1 MKSGF
6 IDKTYRFLFSMRMM
20 SAGLLV
26 FLIAI
31 GLATFIESNHGIQ
44 AAQIIVY
51 DAAWFEIL
59 LLFLSL
65 NLISNIFTYRMFRK
79 EKIAALAFHLSF
91 LIILLG
97 AAITRNFSLQGLIK
111 IEEGET
117 TSEFYSSD
125 PLLRFNVKNEKT
137 GTSDFLA
144 VRQYLSE
151 FTHGFLNLNHFEHS
165 LDFEEKEVSVEY
177 LGFKEKCEAQGYY
190 SDTFYFDKS
199 TNSVV
204 LEVVIEGMKSVY
216 LGQDETI
223 TLGDIPLSFNQRINA
238 QGVRTRNNKGKIEVS
253 SDFQLRS
260 LPMSEMRKQ
269 RESGLPPD
277 DSLYIYYPVNE
288 WSELKTTT
296 LYQAANSQF
305 VIKNIFTNAKKTFTK
320 LDEICT
326 DYLTVNVSDGK
337 SSQKVVLEE
346 CKMGISK
353 PPKIIHM
360 NGLEISLEYGSLP
373 SKFPIDIKCRDFQ
386 VEYYPGSEM
395 ASSYKSYLTFYDKNE
410 KKPLNKEIF
419 MNHVIDYNGYRFFQ
433 SQFLK
438 DTEGKAIGTIL
449 EFNQDWWG
457 TNITYLGYLLMTIG
471 MILSL
476 FNPNGRLSFLN
487 KSLKKIKKSKIHSVL
502 LIIGLLCFS
511 NSALGQEHADH
522 SHDSDLSQHKKS
534 NTHHII
540 TEAHSDELASLLVLS
555 FKGRIIP
562 LHTFCDEYLRKIHR
576 GNSFTLNGKKYN
588 AVQTIISMHLFNEF
602 WKSQRIMYV
611 STALRE
617 RLSLSKYES
626 YNNLTDKK
634 GSFKWSRQWEHS
646 TSKSPSTRNE
656 FDKKILKLN
665 ERLRVTSDVFSGI
678 PLQIIPLH
686 NHPSNKWI
694 SYVRQTLYSLRDNN
708 GKLVRGYADT
718 NDLKIM
724 FSDEKTLKMLANT
737 IHYFEAL
744 KTVGNSKDYK
754 ECDSL
759 LKTIKSYQREIAK
772 DIVPSKDMVE
782 LEILY
787 NKLEIFKWTYRCYGL
802 FGLCILILFFV
813 ELFVDTK
820 TKLIRS
826 FDLIRKVFFFLL
838 IGVFVFHASGLIIL
852 WLVADHVPWSN
863 GYEAVVFIGWI
874 CMLAGFIFSRKNA
887 VVVAGAAILASLM
900 VFVTELSLLDPEIT
914 PLQPV
919 LKSPWIK
926 IHVAI
931 ITGSYGFLGLVCVLG
946 LFNLMLYSLRNSRNH
961 EKVNT
966 NIIELTYISEM
977 TMTIGL
983 FLLTIGTFLGAIW
996 ANESWGRYWA
1006 WDPKETWA
1014 LVSVLVYSV
1023 ILHLRFIPGLNSKFV
1038 FNLVSFWGYSA
1049 ILFTFFGVNFV
1060 LVGLHSYASGDGIGE
1075 IPSWIPITALIF
1087 ALLSVFAFVK
1097 NRKHSSLKP

>member
-6 IDKTYRFLFSMRMM
+6 IEKAYRFLFSMRMM

-31 GLATFIESNHGIQ
+31 GLATFIESKHGIQ

-51 DAAWFEIL
+51 DALWFELL

-137 GTSDFLA
+137 GASDFLA

-151 FTHGFLNLNHFEHS
+151 FTHGFLNLNHFEHN
-165 LDFEEKEVSVEY
+165 LDFEGKEISVEY
-177 LGFKEKCEAQGYY
+177 VGFKEECEAQGFY

-199 TNSVV
+199 ANSVV
-204 LEVVIEGMKSVY
+204 LDVVVEGMKSVY
-216 LGQDETI
+216 LGQNETI
-223 TLGDIPLSFNQRINA
+223 TLGEIPLSFNQRINA
-238 QGVRTRNNKGKIEVS
+238 QGVRIRNNKGKIEFS

-260 LPMSEMRKQ
+260 LPMSEMQKV
-269 RESGLPPD
+269 RESGRPPD
-277 DSLYIYYPVNE
+277 DSLYVNYPVNS
-288 WSELKTTT
+288 WAELQTTT
-296 LYQAANSQF
+296 LYQVANSQF
-305 VIKNIFTNAKKTFTK
+305 VIKNIFTNAKKKFTK

-337 SSQKVVLEE
+337 SSKKVVLEE

-353 PPKIIHM
+353 APKIIHM
-360 NGLEISLEYGSLP
+360 NGLEIRLEYGSLP

-386 VEYYPGSEM
+386 VEYYPGSDM
-395 ASSYKSYLTFYDKNE
+395 ASSYKSYLTFYDKKE
-410 KKPLNKEIF
+410 KKPMNKEIF
-419 MNHVIDYNGYRFFQ
+419 MNHVIDYDGYRFFQ

-438 DTEGKAIGTIL
+438 DTDGKAIGTIL

-476 FNPNGRLSFLN
+476 FNRDGRLTYLN
-487 KSLKKIKKSKIHSVL
+487 KSLKKIKKSRSHSIL
-502 LIIGLLCFS
+502 LILGLLCFS
-511 NSALGQEHADH
+511 NNALGQEHADH
-522 SHDSDLSQHKKS
+522 SHDSHASQHHNDS
-534 NTHHII
+534 RHHIMN
-540 TEAHSDELASLLVLS
+540 EAHSDELASLLVLS

-576 GNSFTLNGKKYN
+576 KNSFTQNGTKYN
-588 AVQTIISMHLFNEF
+588 AVQTIISMHLFNDY
-602 WKSQRIMYV
+602 WKTQRIIYV
-611 STALRE
+611 PTALRE

-626 YNNLTDKK
+626 YNNLTNKK
-634 GSFKWSRQWEHS
+634 GSFKWSKQWEHS

-665 ERLRVTSDVFSGI
+665 DRLRVTSDVFSGI
-678 PLQIIPLH
+678 PMQIIPLR
-686 NHPSNKWI
+686 NHPSNKWL
-694 SYVRQTLYSLRDNN
+694 SYVRQTLYSLKDNN

-718 NDLKIM
+718 NDIKIM
-724 FSDEKTLKMLANT
+724 FSDEKTLKMLANS

-744 KTVGNSKDYK
+744 KAVNSDNNYT

-759 LKTIKSYQREIAK
+759 LKKIKAYQRELGK
-772 DIVPSKDMVE
+772 DIIPSERMIE

-787 NKLEIFKWTYRCYGL
+787 NKLEIFKWTYMCYGI
-802 FGLCILILFFV
+802 FGLFMLILFFV
-813 ELFVDTK
+813 ELFIENRLRLV
-820 TKLIRS
+820 R
-826 FDLIRKVFFFLL
+826 VFNAARRGLFFLL
-838 IGVFVFHASGLIIL
+838 IGVFLFHASGLIIR

-874 CMLAGFIFSRKNA
+874 CMLAGFLFSRKNA

-926 IHVAI
+926 IHVAV
-931 ITGSYGFLGLVCVLG
+931 ITGSYGFLGLVCILG
-946 LFNLMLYSLRNSRNH
+946 LFNLILYTLRNKRNA

-966 NIIELTYISEM
+966 NISELTYISEM

-983 FLLTIGTFLGAIW
+983 FMLTIGTFLGAIW

-1075 IPSWIPITALIF
+1075 IPGWIPVTVLIF
-1087 ALLSVFAFVK
+1087 ALLSLFAFVK
-1097 NRKHSSLKP
+1097 NRNYSSLKP